1 LLPEGA
7 VCTSFWASGGVK
19 MSRKKKLTRLI
30 KNNIPGEG
38 TNDLIADGRKN
49 LIGFIKLLIEM
60 DREAKFAL
68 TEGKL
73 TDGK

>member
-1 LLPEGA
+1 
-7 VCTSFWASGGVK
+7 VK